1 MSKSLRNVTDLIMN
15 KNRKSANSAEH
26 LSTSYESFSNPDY
39 VLTGDADL
47 AQECYDI
54 VNTYN
59 SVEELDRLFMNQ
71 HNDLAVSVEMFNS
84 EILNYYNNR
93 KLTKN
98 FIQKFK
104 DHEKGLEAASNM
116 INIMSLESVGSFMKK
131 SWEVVKQFF
140 KKLITQALKLIK
152 MFTTFVRG
160 KLAASQSSLYTK
172 LSGNM
177 ANLLKANGS
186 KTAVYKMF
194 DKKAISNIPSMTSKL
209 ISATNKFEQDI
220 DKTFNTGSGLG
231 NVAKNVLGIEK
242 SVPSAIKDINS
253 ALGVGGEAENTRAA
267 VNKIFFGE
275 AKQPK
280 AAEHKIS
287 DLLSVETFK
296 AASKEWLNSLHELT
310 KSANSMTKQCNKV
323 IKKIESF
330 EKDIIKDKEGDDASK
345 AKARGVLA
353 NVNAIRMKMQ
363 VFQMYI
369 RDYFWT
375 ALDYRSTICSLA
387 KKVNNA
393 GKADEKAAKKA
404 SK

>member
-1 MSKSLRNVTDLIMN
+1 MSKTLRTVTDLIMK
-15 KNRKSANSAEH
+15 KNRKSANSMEH
-26 LSTSYESFSNPDY
+26 FDSANYKSFSNPDF
-39 VLTGDADL
+39 VLVGDADL

-59 SVEELDRLFMNQ
+59 STEELDKLFMNQ
-71 HNDLAVSVEMFNS
+71 HNDLALSVEMFNS

-93 KLTKN
+93 RLTKN
-98 FIQKFK
+98 FINKFK
-104 DHEKGLEAASNM
+104 DHEKGLEAANNM
-116 INIMSLESVGSFMKK
+116 INVMSLESVGSFMKK
-131 SWEVVKQFF
+131 SWEVIKQFF
-140 KKLITQALKLIK
+140 KKLITQAMKLIK

-160 KLAASQSSLYTK
+160 KLAATQSALYTK
-172 LSGNM
+172 LSGDM
-177 ANLLKANGS
+177 PNLLRANGS

-194 DKKAISNIPSMTSKL
+194 NKKAISNIPSMTSKL

-220 DKTFNTGSGLG
+220 DKSFNTGSGVG
-231 NVAKNVLGIEK
+231 NAVKNVLGIEK
-242 SVPSAIKDINS
+242 SVPGAIKDINKT
-253 ALGVGGEAENTRAA
+253 LGAGGEAENTRAA
-267 VNKIFFGE
+267 VNIIFFGE

-287 DLLSVETFK
+287 DLLTTDSFK
-296 AASKEWLNSLHELT
+296 AASKEWLNSLHDLT

-330 EKDIIKDKEGDDASK
+330 EKDIIKDKEGDDDSK
-345 AKARGVLA
+345 AKAREVLA
-353 NVNAIRMKMQ
+353 NVSAIRMKMQ

-387 KKVNNA
+387 RKVSGA
-393 GKADEKAAKKA
+393 AKADEKAAKKA
-404 SK
+404 